1 MVHRMVFWAGFGL
14 ATRAWQLGIE
24 RRPILGKQTLWGYPV
39 FAAIGASFGYWVQG
53 VDERQQAMLQE
64 RKQAIL
70 DKRARRAARQQEAG
84 QGEPKAAAH

>member
-1 MVHRMVFWAGFGL
+1 M

-24 RRPILGKQTLWGYPV
+24 RRRILGASTLWGYPV

-53 VDERQQAMLQE
+53 VEVKQDAMLQE

-70 DKRARRAARQQEAG
+70 EKRARRAAKLQEAG
-84 QGEPKAAAH
+84 QIEPEAAAH